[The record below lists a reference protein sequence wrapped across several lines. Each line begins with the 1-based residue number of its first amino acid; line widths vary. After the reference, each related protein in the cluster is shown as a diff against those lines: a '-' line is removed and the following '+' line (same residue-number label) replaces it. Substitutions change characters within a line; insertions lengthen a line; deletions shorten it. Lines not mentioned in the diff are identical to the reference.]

1 MGLGVAGAMI
11 DVSASVAFV
20 NPISRA
26 WGKRDEFRDVV
37 PGVFS
42 FTLDNYDGRYT
53 PDNPASTLA
62 TPLTE
67 GVSVSW
73 LAGTRLVSGTVLG
86 IEMSGD
92 ESAWGEIRVTCDDM
106 LGAAARRKLTL
117 LTESAILGSGAV
129 AYWPFSDDVS
139 SVVAL
144 EQSGFLQPRIELDQ
158 TALSGTSSSV
168 FGVAALASIGLTQ
181 FSVSCPSGVSNS
193 ISFGTL
199 SAFNAVSYGAGTMGS
214 WGLWI
219 TPTTTTSYTRLIF
232 RHVGYVFQIV
242 ANAASGF
249 YEFYAGPPTST
260 SLGTLVT
267 SMPFRANVTHFVS
280 FSTTI
285 TGGTLVTTSCYIDG
299 ALYGTMV
306 DSTTFA
312 GGITAAQKQPKQW
325 SVYIDGSV
333 GANTTNI
340 SSLYHMPTVYTGP
353 IGDVTTEAGQLTI
366 LGQTEPK
373 AILGTLPGDLSSA
386 KIGNSISGGSTLD
399 ALLNI
404 IRTEQGHIYT
414 STAGSLLA
422 PVQTITVRARQR
434 PAVPTYTLDVAA
446 DVSDVPQF
454 IRDITNMTSAV
465 TATGVGNVVR
475 VVDSTIQTRA
485 AGSNVSETVLNTQI
499 QDLRYWAQDRLVRGK
514 NVNLRV
520 ASLTVDALTV
530 SAATSAI
537 LLALKPGDRIQVT
550 GLPPAQLGFTTWDGW
565 LIGAS
570 ESHSIRS
577 HTFILFLAPVVREAV
592 TDTDRLMADGV
603 LTLSGALTSVATS
616 VSIATSSVQLDTTS
630 LPYNLLIDREQVTM
644 TACTTGS
651 PQVATI
657 TRAANSTAA
666 AAHSSGVAVEISPPA
681 LYGF

>member
-67 GVSVSW
+67 GVPVSW
-73 LAGTRLVSGTVLG
+73 LSGTRLVSGTVLG

-106 LGAAARRKLTL
+106 LGAAARRRLTL
-117 LTESAILGSGAV
+117 LMESAILGSGAV

-139 SVVAL
+139 STVAL
-144 EQSGFLQPRIELDQ
+144 EQSGYLQPRVEQLQ
-158 TALSGTSSSV
+158 LGSSGTYTAA
-168 FGVAALASIGLTQ
+168 FGVAALAAVGLTQ
-181 FSVSCPSGVSNS
+181 LSLSCASSLSNAV
-193 ISFGTL
+193 SFGTL
-199 SAFNAVSYGAGTMGS
+199 SSFNAITYGASTMGS
-214 WGLWI
+214 WGLWV
-219 TPTTTTSYTRLIF
+219 TPTTATSYTTMAF
-232 RHVGYVFQIV
+232 RHAGYLFQII

-249 YEFYAGPPTST
+249 YEFYAGPSGPTFSLIT
-260 SLGTLVT
+260 SV
-267 SMPFRANVTHFVS
+267 PFRANVPHLVS
-280 FSTTI
+280 FSTAI
-285 TGGTLVTTSCYIDG
+285 TGGTTVTTSCYIDG
-299 ALYGTMV
+299 TLCGTMV

-325 SVYIDGSV
+325 SASIDGSV
-333 GANTTNI
+333 GACTANF
-340 SSLYHMPTVYTGP
+340 SSLYHTPTAYSGP
-353 IGDVTTEAGQLTI
+353 FADVTTEAGQLTI

-373 AILGTLPGDLSSA
+373 AVLGALPGDLSSA
-386 KIGNSISGGSTLD
+386 RIGNNISGGSTLD

-434 PAVPTYTLDVAA
+434 PATPTYTLDVAA

-465 TATGVGNVVR
+465 TATGVGNVAR
-475 VVDSTIQTRA
+475 VVDPTIVTRA
-485 AGSNVSETVLNTQI
+485 AGSNIAETVLNTQI

-514 NVNLRV
+514 NINLRV

-537 LLALKPGDRIQVT
+537 LLALKPGDRIQMT
-550 GLPPAQLGFTTWDGW
+550 GLPSVQLGFTTWDGW

-577 HTFILFLAPVVREAV
+577 HTFVLFLAPVVREAV

-616 VSIATSSVQLDTTS
+616 VSIATSSVQLDTSS
-630 LPYNLLIDREQVTM
+630 LPYTLLIDREQVTM

-657 TRAANSTAA
+657 TRAINSTLA
-666 AAHSSGVAVEISPPA
+666 AAHSSGAVVEISPPA
-681 LYGF
+681 LCGF